1 MQTLRQMWL
10 SYKEIM
16 DKIVKEQHTSIGNI
30 TEIDFE
36 RIYKKNLEIKKRK
49 LHR

>member
-1 MQTLRQMWL
+1 
-10 SYKEIM
+10 M

-36 RIYKKNLEIKKRK
+36 RIYKKNLEIKKENCTGK
-49 LHR
+49 EWS